1 MSGNSRVSRRL
12 SLGNDDPIKD
22 IEKSASVIVADEAV
36 KKEDL
41 KRLYKN
47 EIDALVAEQLAISKK
62 LLTDELIKKNEEFL
76 SDKLKK
82 LDGKEKEYIA
92 SIDAIKGLV
101 SRIEALYQ
109 SKVDNE
115 IHGLDSVIVPVVME
129 VLYKVLGDTKNY
141 KKAVIK
147 IVGECLDG
155 YKGDSSVKIRI
166 SENDYSLVKSSFEN
180 EVSPK
185 CLIADKRLE
194 DGQCIFDDGTSL
206 YESGLLDQLDNLRMI
221 FMTKVRENHGV

>member
-1 MSGNSRVSRRL
+1 MSGDNRVSRRL
-12 SLGNDDPIKD
+12 SLGNDDLTQD
-22 IEKSASVIVADEAV
+22 IGKSVSMIVSDEAV
-36 KKEDL
+36 RKEDL
-41 KRLYKN
+41 KNLYKN
-47 EIDALVAEQLAISKK
+47 EIDVLVAEQLAISKK
-62 LLTDELIKKNEEFL
+62 SLMDELIKKNEEFL

-82 LDGKEKEYIA
+82 LDSKEKEYVA
-92 SIDAIKGLV
+92 SIEAIKALV
-101 SRIEALYQ
+101 SKIEALYQ

-115 IHGLDSVIVPVVME
+115 IHGLDSIIVPVVME

-141 KKAVIK
+141 KKAVVK
-147 IVGECLDG
+147 IVGECLEG

-166 SENDYSLVKSSFEN
+166 SENDYSLVKSSFDN

-221 FMTKVRENHGV
+221 FMAKIRENHGV